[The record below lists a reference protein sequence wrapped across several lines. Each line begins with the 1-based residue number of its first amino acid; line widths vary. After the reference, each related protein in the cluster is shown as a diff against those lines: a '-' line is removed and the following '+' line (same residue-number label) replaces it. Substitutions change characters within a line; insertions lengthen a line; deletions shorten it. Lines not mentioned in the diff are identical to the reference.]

1 MIKAELPI
9 IFKNYQQQLNAYT
22 KLFYENLSNE
32 LYETHQYFLGW
43 KDEKG
48 METDISGKAFRP
60 SLMMLINDSLGG
72 KTKNILPLA
81 MSIELFHNFSLIHD
95 DIEDKDEIRRNRKTV
110 WKIWGEATGIISGSS
125 MHALASKSLD
135 LIEKKYDNKKI
146 FLRKLINKTC
156 LAVIEGQYLDISFE
170 SNFNISVENYIN
182 MIEKKTGA
190 LIETSAIIGSNIENT
205 TEKNLL
211 NFSKIGKLFGH
222 MFQIKD
228 DYLGIWGDHNLGKP
242 VGSDII
248 KKKKSL
254 PVLKLIESSNKKD
267 NKNIKEIFN
276 SETINIKSKEIILT
290 YMEKYFIKKFC
301 EAKLQYIFKE
311 CEKTIENLEIEI
323 IHKDI
328 FNKINY
334 FLMYRDK

>member
-1 MIKAELPI
+1 MIKAELPK
-9 IFKNYQQQLNAYT
+9 IFESYQHQLNTYT
-22 KLFYENLSNE
+22 KLFYKDLNNE
-32 LYETHQYFLGW
+32 LYQTHKYFLGW
-43 KDEKG
+43 IDEKG
-48 METDISGKAFRP
+48 KETDVSGKSFRP
-60 SLMMLINDSLGG
+60 SLMMLINESLGG
-72 KTKNILPLA
+72 DSKNVLPLA

-110 WKIWGEATGIISGSS
+110 WKIWGEEIGIISGSS

-135 LIEKKYDNKKI
+135 LIEKKYNNKKI
-146 FLRKLINKTC
+146 YFRKLINKIC

-170 SNFNISVENYIN
+170 SNFNISVDNYTS

-190 LIETSAIIGSNIENT
+190 LIEASAIIGANIENT
-205 TEKNLL
+205 TKENLL

-254 PVLKLIESSNKKD
+254 PILKLIESSNMID
-267 NKNIKEIFN
+267 NKNIKMIFSSEILDD
-276 SETINIKSKEIILT
+276 KSKEEILT
-290 YMEKYFIKKFC
+290 YMKKYSIQQFC
-301 EAKLQYIFKE
+301 EKKLQNIYKE
-311 CEKTIENLEIEI
+311 CEKTIENLEIDT
-323 IHKDI
+323 IHKNI
-328 FNKINY
+328 FKKINY

>member
-1 MIKAELPI
+1 MIKAELPK
-9 IFKNYQQQLNAYT
+9 IFESYQHQLNTYT
-22 KLFYENLSNE
+22 KLFYKDLNNE
-32 LYETHQYFLGW
+32 LYLTHKYFLGW
-43 KDEKG
+43 IDEKG
-48 METDISGKAFRP
+48 KETDVSGKSFRP
-60 SLMMLINDSLGG
+60 SLMMLINESLGG
-72 KTKNILPLA
+72 DSKNVLPLA

-110 WKIWGEATGIISGSS
+110 WKIWGEEIGIISGSS

-135 LIEKKYDNKKI
+135 LIEKKYNNKKI
-146 FLRKLINKTC
+146 YFRKLINKIC

-170 SNFNISVENYIN
+170 SNFNISVDNYTS

-190 LIETSAIIGSNIENT
+190 LIEASAIIGANIENT
-205 TEKNLL
+205 TKENIL

-254 PVLKLIESSNKKD
+254 PILKLIESSNMID
-267 NKNIKEIFN
+267 NKNIKMIFSSEILDD
-276 SETINIKSKEIILT
+276 KSKEEILT
-290 YMEKYFIKKFC
+290 YMKKYSIQQFC
-301 EAKLQYIFKE
+301 EEKLQNIYKE
-311 CEKTIENLEIEI
+311 CEKIIENLEIDT
-323 IHKDI
+323 IHKNI
-328 FNKINY
+328 FKKINY

>member
-1 MIKAELPI
+1 MIKPELPK
-9 IFKNYQQQLNAYT
+9 IFETYQHQLNVYS
-22 KLFYENLSNE
+22 KLFYKNLDNK
-32 LYETHQYFLGW
+32 LYQTHQYFLGW

-48 METDISGKAFRP
+48 EETNVSGKSFRP
-60 SLMMLINDSLGG
+60 SLMMLINESLGG
-72 KTKNILPLA
+72 KSINILPLA

-110 WKIWGEATGIISGSS
+110 WKIWGEEVGIISGSS

-135 LIEKKYDNKKI
+135 LIENKYYDKKI
-146 FLRKLINKTC
+146 YLRNLINKTC

-170 SNFNISVENYIN
+170 SNFNISVDNYTS

-190 LIETSAIIGSNIENT
+190 LIEASAIIGSNIENT
-205 TEKNLL
+205 TKENLL

-254 PVLKLIESSNKKD
+254 PILKLIESSNMID

-276 SETINIKSKEIILT
+276 SETLNDKSKEIVLT
-290 YMEKYFIKKFC
+290 YMEKYSIKQFC
-301 EAKLQYIFKE
+301 HEKLQNIYKKLILWCF
-311 CEKTIENLEIEI
+311 
-323 IHKDI
+323 
-328 FNKINY
+328 
-334 FLMYRDK
+334 